1 MSNSKD
7 GGPLTFEE
15 IVKLS
20 PEEIARYTGIVAGKN
35 HVTLAVPR
43 TLKGEGCDY
52 TYYQAVCSCGWSG
65 VYRASKLTAQE
76 DTCPNS
82 ERRN

>member
-20 PEEIARYTGIVAGKN
+20 PEEIARHIGIVAGQN
-35 HVTLAVPR
+35 HVTLVVPR
-43 TLKGEGCDY
+43 TLKGDGYDY
-52 TYYQAVCSCGWSG
+52 TYFQSVCSCGWSG
-65 VYRASKLTAQE
+65 DYKVSKLTAQE
-76 DTCPNS
+76 DKCPN
-82 ERRN
+82 R